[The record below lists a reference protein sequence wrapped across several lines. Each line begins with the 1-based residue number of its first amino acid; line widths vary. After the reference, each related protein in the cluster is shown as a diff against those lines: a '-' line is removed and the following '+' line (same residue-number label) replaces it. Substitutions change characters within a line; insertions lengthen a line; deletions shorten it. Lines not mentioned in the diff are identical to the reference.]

1 MTLLLEHVNVVVAF
15 KQGQHLHFLLLLDL
29 HLLNLAATEGSR
41 LLHLRDGLFELEIVV
56 EL

>member
-29 HLLNLAATEGSR
+29 HLLNLAAAESSC
-41 LLHLRDGLFELEIVV
+41 LLHFSDGLFELEIVV

>member
-29 HLLNLAATEGSR
+29 HLLNLAATEGSQ